1 MILLSQKVQ
10 ISQSHHFTISSD
22 FVKLFIFVVTLVVI
36 YFLSA
41 NILKHL
47 GQLAQVIGKKLGTY
61 STNKDYELQRYVY
74 QHPKSILSLF
84 YTFIN
89 EQLLA
94 LGLKRAGVS
103 VVGYLV
109 FWAVIAVFVGT
120 IVGLILSLGLGI
132 TVLVWG
138 CFFFVEIVMTRVVV
152 SERMEKREADVM
164 NAVDLIVPEVQNG
177 VKNAIIQYMDN
188 FAPSIQSDFR
198 AFVNNIQER
207 GYSFNAAMYILAD
220 NLGIVF
226 KDFAQ
231 KAIYYEAIGDK
242 NMQDIFTDIS
252 ETNRL
257 RRQLRDENT
266 TQFASLKTT
275 FLVSAGM
282 VAAYFCFLMATDEF
296 SRYFFL
302 QNTIGK
308 ILLIFMILVIF
319 CVLAFITTIKSKAI

>member
-1 MILLSQKVQ
+1 MVLFNAQFHIENA
-10 ISQSHHFTISSD
+10 SHITISSD
-22 FVKLFIFVVTLVVI
+22 FVRLFVVIMALVVV
-36 YFLSA
+36 YFLSSQ
-41 NILKHL
+41 ILKN
-47 GQLAQVIGKKLGTY
+47 LAKVTQFIGLKLGTY

-74 QHPKSILSLF
+74 QHPHSLLSNF

-103 VVGYLV
+103 VVGYLL
-109 FWAVIAVFVGT
+109 FWAVIAIIAGT
-120 IVGLILSLGLGI
+120 LVGLILMLGPAI

-152 SERMEKREADVM
+152 SERMEKRESDVM
-164 NAVDLIVPEVQNG
+164 NAVDLIVPEVGNG
-177 VKNAIIQYMDN
+177 VKNAILQYMDN
-188 FAPSIQSDFR
+188 FAPSLQADFR

-207 GYSFNAAMYILAD
+207 GYSFEAAMYILAD
-220 NLGIVF
+220 NLGLVF

-257 RRQLRDENT
+257 RRQLRDENASE
-266 TQFASLKTT
+266 FAGLKTT

-282 VAAYFCFLMATDEF
+282 TAAYFMFLMVTDSF

-302 QNTIGK
+302 QFWVGK
-308 ILLIFMILVIF
+308 VLLILMILVVF

>member
-1 MILLSQKVQ
+1 MLLSVH
-10 ISQSHHFTISSD
+10 ISQTNHFTISSD
-22 FVKLFIFVVTLVVI
+22 FVKLFIAIVAILVI
-36 YFLSA
+36 YFLSSQ
-41 NILKHL
+41 ILRN
-47 GQLAQVIGKKLGTY
+47 LAKITQAIGLKLGTY

-74 QHPKSILSLF
+74 QHPNSLLSKF

-94 LGLKRAGVS
+94 LGFKRLGIS
-103 VVGYLV
+103 VVGYLL
-109 FWAVIAVFVGT
+109 FWAVIAVVAGTLVG
-120 IVGLILSLGLGI
+120 ILLSLGVGI

-138 CFFFVEIVMTRVVV
+138 CFFFVFVIMTRVMVA
-152 SERMEKREADVM
+152 ERMEKRESDVM
-164 NAVDLIVPEVQNG
+164 NAVDLVVPEVGNG
-177 VKNAIIQYMDN
+177 VKNAIIQYQEN
-188 FAPSIQSDFR
+188 FAPSLQADFQ

-207 GYSFNAAMYILAD
+207 GYSFEAAMYILAD

-257 RRQLRDENT
+257 RRQLRDENA
-266 TQFASLKTT
+266 TQFAGLKTT
-275 FLVSAGM
+275 FLVSTGM
-282 VAAYFCFLMATDEF
+282 VVAYFIFLMVTDSF

-302 QNTIGK
+302 QSTVGK
-308 ILLIFMILVIF
+308 IILIFMILVIF